1 MSRGFTLFE
10 VLIVLVLIA
19 VVAGLALSL
28 VPTKPRS
35 SEARFAVDVVAN
47 ALRQARSKAILENRE
62 SVLRIDAG
70 RRALRLDSGVPSTI
84 PGDAGISVYGARSEQ
99 IAHRILGIR
108 FFPDGSS
115 TGGQVTLRVGEAAYR
130 VTVEWLTGRV
140 EMAEASGL

>member
-28 VPTKPRS
+28 APAKPRS
-35 SEARFAVDVVAN
+35 AEARYAVDEVAN
-47 ALRQARSKAILENRE
+47 ALRQARSRAILENRE

-70 RRALRLDSGVPSTI
+70 RRALRLDSGVPRTI
-84 PGDAGISVYGARSEQ
+84 PGSADIAVYGARSEQ
-99 IAHRILGIR
+99 VAHRILGIR

-115 TGGQVTLRVGEAAYR
+115 TGGQVTLRAGEAAYR

-140 EMAEASGL
+140 ETAEASGL